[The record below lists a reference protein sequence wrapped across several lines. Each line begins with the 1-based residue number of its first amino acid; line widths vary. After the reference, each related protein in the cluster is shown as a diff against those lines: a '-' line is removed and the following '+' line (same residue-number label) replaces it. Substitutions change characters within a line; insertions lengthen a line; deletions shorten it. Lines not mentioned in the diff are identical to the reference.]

1 MAQTEQLFDERHQ
14 ANRANRSTVT
24 NALPATSSS
33 RNLGTL
39 SLGSSVRAS
48 GSVDRGETDTYQFT
62 VTDRGRN
69 TLTLENQINGSLE
82 SVRIVD
88 AAGDLSTPAIS
99 TENSISGSGRAFTT
113 LSGVRPGTYS
123 LRLRGGSNDSTY
135 AFRLNYEPTRT
146 DSDAATDFSSV
157 LNQPGIDF
165 SNALNTGD

>member
-1 MAQTEQLFDERHQ
+1 MAQTEQLFDDLHR
-14 ANRANRSTVT
+14 ANRANRSTT
-24 NALPATSSS
+24 PDPLAP

-62 VTDRGRN
+62 VADRGRN
-69 TLTLENQINGSLE
+69 TLTLENQIKGSLE

-88 AAGDLSTPAIS
+88 AAGNLSTLES
-99 TENSISGSGRAFTT
+99 VGDNNISGNGRVFNSF
-113 LSGVRPGTYS
+113 SGVRPGTYS

-146 DSDAATDFSSV
+146 DADAATDFSSV

-165 SNALNTGD
+165 SNTTVNTGD